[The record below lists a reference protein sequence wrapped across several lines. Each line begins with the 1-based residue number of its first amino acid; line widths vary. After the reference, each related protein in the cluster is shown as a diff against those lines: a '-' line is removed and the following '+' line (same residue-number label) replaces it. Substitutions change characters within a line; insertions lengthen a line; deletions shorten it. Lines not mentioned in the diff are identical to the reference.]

1 MKRLLEKAAT
11 IKKFEYSLLD
21 SELRKQTSIAKKQ
34 YEELHKVYGL
44 NKRVLNKKR
53 ENLYLLYNNFNFN
66 KFSISDEEFNDLSD
80 DTKYKHIRKLF
91 KRINEPKKAKSK
103 TVDTQKQK
111 AIVNDVAS
119 KLFNEQLGQLD
130 N

>member
-1 MKRLLEKAAT
+1 M
-11 IKKFEYSLLD
+11 
-21 SELRKQTSIAKKQ
+21 
-34 YEELHKVYGL
+34 
-44 NKRVLNKKR
+44 
-53 ENLYLLYNNFNFN
+53 YLLYNNFNFN